1 MKDWARLL
9 AAAVVLLLISVAGA
23 TQAAQRAGSRPA
35 VPAEPITAVLD
46 AFKAHQV
53 VALDEGNHGNQQ
65 GHAFR
70 LALIRDPRFAATV
83 NDIVVE
89 FGNSRYQDVMDR
101 FVRGEDVS
109 TSALRQVW
117 ENTTQPHAVWDRPI
131 YEEFFQAVRGVN
143 ATLPRDHQLR
153 VLLGDPPMNWDRVRN
168 HDDLLGEFKRLETMA
183 APFHRDAY
191 PADLIRREVVE
202 KKRRALVIYGGMH
215 LPRRPDIF
223 GPFPSMVSLLEGAAK
238 TRVFTIWTHT
248 LGKDLQA
255 LQEDVASWR
264 VPSLAVTA
272 DTVLGSADFAFYYP
286 FDLAPPPRGGEPPR
300 RAARMDE
307 EFDAVLY
314 LGPVSAI
321 TLAPLSP
328 TRCADVAFMDMR
340 LARMALVPGSE
351 GRINGL
357 KAYCAAQTQK

>member
-1 MKDWARLL
+1 ML
-9 AAAVVLLLISVAGA
+9 VAGT
-23 TQAAQRAGSRPA
+23 TQAAQRAESRPA
-35 VPAEPITAVLD
+35 VPAEPISALLD
-46 AFKAHQV
+46 AFKTHQV
-53 VALDEGNHGNQQ
+53 VALDEGNHGNLQ

-89 FGNSRYQDVMDR
+89 FGNSRYQDLMDR
-101 FVRGEDVS
+101 FMRGEDVS
-109 TSALRQVW
+109 PSALRQVW

-131 YEEFFQAVRGVN
+131 YEEFFRAVRGVN
-143 ATLPRDHQLR
+143 AALPRDRQLR
-153 VLLGDPPMNWDRVRN
+153 VLLGDPPMNWDSVRS

-223 GPFPSMVSLLEGAAK
+223 GPFPSMVSLLESVAK

-264 VPSLAVTA
+264 VPSLVVTGG
-272 DTVLGSADFAFYYP
+272 TVLGSADFAFYYP
-286 FDLAPPPRGGEPPR
+286 FDLAPPPKSGEPPR
-300 RAARMDE
+300 RAARMEE

-357 KAYCAAQTQK
+357 KAYCTAQTQK

>member
-1 MKDWARLL
+1 MNDWARLL
-9 AAAVVLLLISVAGA
+9 AAAVVLLSISVAGA

-35 VPAEPITAVLD
+35 VPAEPIAAILD
-46 AFKAHQV
+46 AFKTHQV

-101 FVRGEDVS
+101 FVRGDDVPLS
-109 TSALRQVW
+109 SLRQAW

-131 YEEFFQAVRGVN
+131 YEEFFRAVRAVN
-143 ATLPRDHQLR
+143 AALPRDRQLR
-153 VLLGDPPMNWDRVRN
+153 VLLGDPPIDWNSVRS
-168 HDDLLGEFKRLETMA
+168 HDDLLGEFKRLETMSP
-183 APFHRDAY
+183 PFHRDSY

-215 LPRRPDIF
+215 LPHRPDTF

-255 LQEDVASWR
+255 LQGDVATWR
-264 VPSLAVTA
+264 APSLAVTGG
-272 DTVLGSADFAFYYP
+272 TVLGSADFAFYYP
-286 FDLAPPPRGGEPPR
+286 FDLAPPPQSGEPARGAPR
-300 RAARMDE
+300 MEE

-321 TLAPLSP
+321 TFAPLAPA
-328 TRCADVAFMDMR
+328 RCADVVFMEMR

-357 KAYCAAQTQK
+357 KAYCTAQTQK